1 MATIDTLR
9 NNIIGKLLT
18 ISNKDYLAALYQLLE
33 KSSPDNAYVQ
43 LTEEQILM
51 MQLSDEDIENNRL
64 ISQNQ
69 LNRND
74 LEWLKGM

>member
-1 MATIDTLR
+1 MATTDTLR